1 MEQEKYKISKK
12 KGVNIELI
20 SQHYK
25 YKNRS
30 NLAQNE
36 EDNVMMIDYQ
46 KVQKYH
52 WIDKNHQRQPQMQ
65 INKRLLRIDF

>member
-12 KGVNIELI
+12 KELNNELI
-20 SQHYK
+20 SQNYK

-36 EDNVMMIDYQ
+36 EDDLMMIDYQ
-46 KVQKYH
+46 KVQKDH
-52 WIDKNHQRQPQMQ
+52 WIDKNHQRQLQM
-65 INKRLLRIDF
+65 